1 MLGFGRTTKGMIGVD
16 ITSATVKLLE
26 LEHHSDHWRVAS
38 WAVRPLVDRAV
49 VERRIRDTDQ
59 VVMALSRA
67 LDHAGPRTRQAVVA
81 LPTGAV
87 ITKVLSMPVS
97 FSDND
102 IAQRIA
108 MESDKHIPFP
118 FNEVT
123 LDFQRLGVNARYD
136 DQQDIL
142 LVACRRQ
149 DMQLLTDVLDQVGL
163 EPAVVDV
170 DMFAMERATRFL
182 LSRLTHQPDH
192 GTVLIDIGASM
203 TAFHIVYR
211 GRIVHTRDNVMGG
224 RQLTDEIR
232 QHYRLTFDEAGRAK
246 KAGDLPEYRQRVLFP
261 FRESLVQQIM
271 RSLKLYYTTAGAC
284 RIERM
289 ILAGGS
295 SVIEGLAERL
305 AEESRLEVVPA
316 NPFAAMRVAGRID
329 NASLTLD
336 APAMMTACGLAMRSL
351 A

>member
-1 MLGFGRTTKGMIGVD
+1 MLGFGRATQGLIGVD

-26 LEHHSDHWRVAS
+26 LERHSDHWRVAS

-49 VERRIRDTDQ
+49 VERRIRDVDQ

-67 LDHAGPRTRQAVVA
+67 IDHAGPRARRAVVA
-81 LPTGAV
+81 VPTGAV

-97 FSDND
+97 FDDND

-149 DMQLLTDVLDQVGL
+149 DMQQLTDVLEQVGL

-170 DMFAMERATRFL
+170 EMFAMERATRYL
-182 LSRLTHQPDH
+182 LSRISHHPDR
-192 GTVLIDIGASM
+192 GSALIDIGASM
-203 TAFHIVYR
+203 TAFHIVHR

-232 QHYRLTFDEAGRAK
+232 QHYSLTFDDAGRAK
-246 KAGDLPEYRQRVLFP
+246 KTGDLPDYRQRILHP

-284 RIERM
+284 DIERL

-316 NPFAAMRVAGRID
+316 NPFATMRIGSGID
-329 NASLTLD
+329 NASLALD

-351 A
+351 S

>member
-1 MLGFGRTTKGMIGVD
+1 MLGFGRATQGLIGVD

-26 LEHHSDHWRVAS
+26 LERQGDHWQVAS

-49 VERRIRDTDQ
+49 VERRIRDMDQ

-67 LDHAGPRTRQAVVA
+67 MDHAGPRTRRAVVA

-97 FSDND
+97 FDDDD
-102 IAQRIA
+102 ISQRIA

-123 LDFQRLGVNARYD
+123 LDFQRLGLNPRYN

-149 DMQLLTDVLDQVGL
+149 DMQLLTDVLEQVGL

-170 DMFAMERATRFL
+170 EMFAMERATRYL
-182 LSRLTHQPDH
+182 LSGISHHPDR
-192 GTVLIDIGASM
+192 GSALVDIGASM
-203 TAFHIVYR
+203 TAFNIVHR

-224 RQLTDEIR
+224 RQLTDQIR
-232 QHYRLTFDEAGRAK
+232 QHYRLTFEEAGRAK
-246 KAGDLPEYRQRVLFP
+246 KAGDLPDYRSAVLHP

-284 RIERM
+284 EIEHL

-305 AEESRLEVVPA
+305 AEESRLEVIPA
-316 NPFAAMRVAGRID
+316 NPFASMRIGSGID
-329 NASLTLD
+329 HVRLSMD

-351 A
+351 S

>member
-1 MLGFGRTTKGMIGVD
+1 MLGFGRATQGLIGVD

-26 LEHHSDHWRVAS
+26 LERQGDHWRVAS

-49 VERRIRDTDQ
+49 VERRIRDMDQ

-67 LDHAGPRTRQAVVA
+67 MDHAGPRARRAVVA

-97 FSDND
+97 FDDDD
-102 IAQRIA
+102 ITQRIA

-123 LDFQRLGVNARYD
+123 LDFQRLGVNARYN

-149 DMQLLTDVLDQVGL
+149 DMQLLTDVLEQVGL

-170 DMFAMERATRFL
+170 EMFAMERATRYL
-182 LSRLTHQPDH
+182 LSAIPHHPDR
-192 GTVLIDIGASM
+192 GSALIDIGASM
-203 TAFHIVYR
+203 TAFNIVHR

-232 QHYRLTFDEAGRAK
+232 QHYRLTFEEAGRAK
-246 KAGDLPEYRQRVLFP
+246 KAGDLPEYRSRILHP

-284 RIERM
+284 EIEHL

-305 AEESRLEVVPA
+305 TEESRLEVISA
-316 NPFAAMRVAGRID
+316 NPFASMRIGNGID
-329 NASLTLD
+329 HVKLSLD

-351 A
+351 S